1 MSVMIGGD
9 RTPCFWVRLNQAHG
23 NIPPPSLHFS
33 PSGLWGGVAGAAAQ
47 ARLPSPRGGV
57 SRRSQASRGTRKAEL
72 SNHFRLS
79 LFFNHM
85 ELMSVFLRQT

>member
-47 ARLPSPRGGV
+47 ARLPSPRGG
-57 SRRSQASRGTRKAEL
+57 SRDVPRPAEGHEKPSYPTIFNFRS
-72 SNHFRLS
+72 S
-79 LFFNHM
+79 LITWN
-85 ELMSVFLRQT
+85 